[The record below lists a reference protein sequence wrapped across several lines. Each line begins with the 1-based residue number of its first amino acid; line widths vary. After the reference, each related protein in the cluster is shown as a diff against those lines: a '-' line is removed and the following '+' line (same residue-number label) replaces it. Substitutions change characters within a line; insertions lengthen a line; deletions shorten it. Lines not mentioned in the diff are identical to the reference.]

1 MYIRMKFMEREPV
14 KYCLDSVKG
23 RAGGGGT
30 LLAEKKRQHFFDGL
44 PKKWLKMTGLP
55 PDAASS
61 RLDAFAGP
69 PAQVLI
75 IWTMLRVP
83 DNSNF

>member
-1 MYIRMKFMEREPV
+1 MKFKEREPV
-14 KYCLDSVKG
+14 KYFLDSVKG
-23 RAGGGGT
+23 RGWGGRYPYGG
-30 LLAEKKRQHFFDGL
+30 KKRQQFFDGL

>member
-14 KYCLDSVKG
+14 KYCLYSVKG
-23 RAGGGGT
+23 RGGRYPSGGKN
-30 LLAEKKRQHFFDGL
+30 ANSFFDGL

-55 PDAASS
+55 PDAALS